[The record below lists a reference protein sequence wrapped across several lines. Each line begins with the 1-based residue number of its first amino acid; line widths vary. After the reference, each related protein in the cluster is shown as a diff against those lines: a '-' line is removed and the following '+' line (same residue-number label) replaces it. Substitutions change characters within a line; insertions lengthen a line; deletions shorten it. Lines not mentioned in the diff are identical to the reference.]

1 MSLPLE
7 NLDTFKRPLP
17 IGRQSVLMACS
28 AAKRPD
34 AGLMP
39 ACNRYD
45 GPIWRTWRAWHR
57 AKPAALW
64 PQTII
69 LSASFGIMPAD
80 RPIPDYDTRLGP
92 AKAAAIAGEAAQLDQ
107 LAQLTAG
114 AAGIYLCGG
123 RLYRETAALM
133 LARIG
138 FTGRIVAAPAGAGIG
153 TQRAYLRAWLDAA
166 GEG

>member
-92 AKAAAIAGEAAQLDQ
+92 AKAAAIAG
-107 LAQLTAG
+107 
-114 AAGIYLCGG
+114 IYLCGG